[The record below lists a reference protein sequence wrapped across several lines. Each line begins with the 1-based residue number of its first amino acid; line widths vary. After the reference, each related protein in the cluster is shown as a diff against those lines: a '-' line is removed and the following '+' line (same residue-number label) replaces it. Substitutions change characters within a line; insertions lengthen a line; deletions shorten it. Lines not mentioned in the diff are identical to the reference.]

1 MQSCE
6 DYCRKARHELSLFRF
21 LSETDTVTLACYFDC
36 LSVRQGEFLFQEGDA
51 CTYLAFVAKGR
62 LQLKKATDIPG
73 KDVIVGIYGKS
84 AVVGELCM
92 FDDNLRAVSAV
103 AMEDTTLVRLGR
115 ENLDR
120 LVDDHPRL
128 GAELLKGVLLAI
140 SLRLRSSFERLS
152 VVF

>member
-1 MQSCE
+1 MGFPIEIEFEIEES
-6 DYCRKARHELSLFRF
+6 RELD
-21 LSETDTVTLACYFDC
+21 EVT
-36 LSVRQGEFLFQEGDA
+36 GE
-51 CTYLAFVAKGR
+51 
-62 LQLKKATDIPG
+62 
-73 KDVIVGIYGKS
+73 
-84 AVVGELCM
+84 AVVAPVLLGIGRWSRWIAVAGGLGLL
-92 FDDNLRAVSAV
+92 DARRRAVGAV